1 MTTSVTYAIPYYKG
15 LAFLEKTIQSVFAQD
30 NPDWKII
37 VVDDRGGEDAEL
49 LVRSFTDDRVSYVRN
64 DTTLGLAENWNTAM
78 SLATTEFVTILH
90 ADDEL
95 FPNYTD
101 VVTTLM
107 TAHPEAT
114 AVHCRTQ
121 IIDENGKGLWSL
133 PDAIKKVI
141 RPRSRDNVVTIGEG
155 GLWSLVK
162 GQWIFCPTM
171 CYRKTSFP
179 SEGFSN
185 DWRMVL
191 DLELMSRIL
200 LGGGVIVGSPVVAY
214 KYRRHSDN
222 QTVLLTDSNK
232 RFEEEIKLLDT
243 ISEQCRGRG
252 WDKAAKSAHWKTVI
266 RFHMLYQGF
275 RSIGKLKISKA
286 KRLFIGAVTMRLE

>member
-1 MTTSVTYAIPYYKG
+1 MTTSITYAIPYYRG
-15 LAFLEKTIQSVFAQD
+15 LAFLKKTIQSVFAQD

-49 LVRSFTDDRVSYVRN
+49 LVQSFNDDRLSYVRN
-64 DTTLGLAENWNTAM
+64 DTTLGLAANWNTAM

-95 FPNYTD
+95 LPNYTD

-114 AVHCRTQ
+114 AVHCRTL
-121 IIDENGKGLWSL
+121 IIDENGNGSWSL

-141 RPRSRDNVVTIGEG
+141 RPHNRDNVTTIGES
-155 GLWSLVK
+155 GLWSLVR

-171 CYRKTSFP
+171 CYRKTHFP
-179 SEGFSN
+179 SEGFSS
-185 DWRMVL
+185 DWMMVL

-200 LGGGVIVGSPVVAY
+200 LKGGVIVGSPVVAY
-214 KYRRHSDN
+214 KYRRHSSN
-222 QTVLLTDSNK
+222 QTVKLTNSNK
-232 RFEEEIKLLDT
+232 RFEEEIKLIGQQYRTRQT
-243 ISEQCRGRG
+243 IISRAGQEL
-252 WDKAAKSAHWKTVI
+252 
-266 RFHMLYQGF
+266 M
-275 RSIGKLKISKA
+275 IGQYLE
-286 KRLFIGAVTMRLE
+286 KRVN

>member
-1 MTTSVTYAIPYYKG
+1 MTNSVTYAIPYYRG
-15 LAFLEKTIQSVFAQD
+15 IAFLKNAIQSVFAQE

-37 VVDDRGGEDAEL
+37 VVDDRGGEDAES
-49 LVRSFTDDRVSYVRN
+49 LVRSFTDDRLSYVRN
-64 DTTLGLAENWNTAM
+64 DITLGLAANWNKAI

-95 FPNYTD
+95 LPNYTD
-101 VVTTLM
+101 VVTALM

-114 AVHCRTQ
+114 AVHCRTL
-121 IIDENGKGLWSL
+121 IIDQNGNGSWSL

-141 RPRSRDNVVTIGEG
+141 RPRSRDNVVTIGES

-162 GQWIFCPTM
+162 GQWIFCPTL

-185 DWRMVL
+185 DWKMVL

-214 KYRRHSDN
+214 KYRRHSNN
-222 QTVLLTDSNK
+222 QTVQLTNSNK
-232 RFEEEIKLLDT
+232 RFEEEIRLLEM
-243 ISEQCRGRG
+243 ISEQCKVRG
-252 WDKAAKSAHWKTVI
+252 WDKAAKSAHRKTVI
-266 RFHMLYQGF
+266 RFHMLYQGL

-286 KRLFIGAVTMRLE
+286 KRLFIGAVTLRLE